1 MAKYFYKVELSRAV
15 TIEERRKAKDELQRL
30 FGSAELPV
38 GEGLTFEV
46 TTPLE
51 PLAAQTALAQFA
63 VTYGSAAITVGGK
76 IE

>member
-15 TIEERRKAKDELQRL
+15 TIEERRMAKDELQRL
-30 FGSAELPV
+30 FNSAELPI

-46 TTPLE
+46 TTALE
-51 PLAAQTALAQFA
+51 PLAAQTALAQFS
-63 VTYGSAAITVGGK
+63 TKYGSAAITVGGK

>member
-15 TIEERRKAKDELQRL
+15 TIEQRKRVKAELKRL
-30 FGSAELPV
+30 FDTPDLPA

-51 PLAAQTALAQFA
+51 PLAAEAALAKFA
-63 VTYGSAAITVGGK
+63 IEYGNAIMTLGSKVD
-76 IE
+76 